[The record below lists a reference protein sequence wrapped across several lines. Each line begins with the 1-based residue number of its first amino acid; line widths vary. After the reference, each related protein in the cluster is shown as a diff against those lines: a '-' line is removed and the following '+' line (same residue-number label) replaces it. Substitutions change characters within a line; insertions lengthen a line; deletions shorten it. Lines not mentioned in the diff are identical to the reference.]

1 MLSQIFGNAL
11 KYAGKNGGI
20 VEIAGWKDEE
30 KDAGKGGGRGKVH
43 LAVRDNGGG
52 APLEDIPFLFDK
64 GFTGNHP
71 GRQNATGMGLYF
83 VKKYAKL
90 LGADVRVDQ
99 AQEILVNKNKNLDDF
114 GHLLDETWNLKKK
127 TGTII
132 SNDSID
138 HFYRRGI
145 DAGALGGK
153 LLGAGGG
160 GFLIFYVDIGKR
172 EAVKNAMKDL
182 MYIPFEFENSG
193 TKVIHYTP
201 EVYEPQRYD

>member
-1 MLSQIFGNAL
+1 MF
-11 KYAGKNGGI
+11 
-20 VEIAGWKDEE
+20 
-30 KDAGKGGGRGKVH
+30 
-43 LAVRDNGGG
+43 
-52 APLEDIPFLFDK
+52 FT
-64 GFTGNHP
+64 GFTRFSSDIQKTNKLSG
-71 GRQNATGMGLYF
+71 
-83 VKKYAKL
+83 KKDKKL
-90 LGADVRVDQ
+90 RLKRMYELVDQ

-160 GFLIFYVDIGKR
+160 GFLIFYVEKR
-172 EAVKNAMKDL
+172 VFCHAAHLFNGIIQCLFNRNNGLYSLLQVIANLPHEISAVTQLFFHPGHGRTDL
-182 MYIPFEFENSG
+182 LADGGDRSHRFIYL
-193 TKVIHYTP
+193 
-201 EVYEPQRYD
+201 